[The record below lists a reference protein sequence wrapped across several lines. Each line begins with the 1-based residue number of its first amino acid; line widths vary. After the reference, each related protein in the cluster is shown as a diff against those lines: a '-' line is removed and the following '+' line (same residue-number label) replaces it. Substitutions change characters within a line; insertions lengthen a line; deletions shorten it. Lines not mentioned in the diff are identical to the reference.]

1 MNERGFSLLELV
13 VVIVA
18 VAIVTAFALDRLL
31 PIIGRAE
38 RIAFLQT
45 QSQLQNALLME
56 AAERITRGESNT
68 LPSLTASNPMQL
80 LLKPPANYLG
90 AFPSPAAPDVDT
102 ASWYFDE
109 TNDRLVY
116 QVGRYTTFESYEGP
130 EDRIELEVRFAYRD
144 RNEDG
149 IYTPGSDAFDGLR
162 LDSVHRYYWP
172 D

>member
-1 MNERGFSLLELV
+1 MRQRGFSLLELV

-18 VAIVTAFALDRLL
+18 VGIVSGFALDRLL
-31 PIIGRAE
+31 PLIGRAE

-45 QSQLQNALLME
+45 QSQLQSALLLE
-56 AAERITRGESNT
+56 AAERITRGKSNT
-68 LPSLTASNPMQL
+68 LASLTATNPMLL

-90 AFPSPAAPDVDT
+90 TYPSPAAPQVDT
-102 ASWYFDE
+102 ASWYYDE
-109 TNDRLVY
+109 TNDHLVY

-149 IYTPGSDAFDGLR
+149 VYTPGGDSFEGLR
-162 LDSVHRYYWP
+162 LDSVYRYYWP